1 MSVDLNN
8 LKEQIQTILL
18 AANTTTA
25 SRDLSSGLVTRVN
38 RVLKLNPGRIPVQ
51 ASWYPFVTTF
61 IESKSVLLQ
70 DMAATKAT
78 AKRRSEVEVKIVGA
92 VWNSTFS
99 DNEVDPSDD
108 ECEDLMENVEEIL
121 RGNDTLNGAVTWHAT
136 TDVSYYNTNLDEETH
151 IRVGILS
158 LRASVFY

>member
-8 LKEQIQTILL
+8 LKEQIQNILG

-25 SRDLSSGLVTRVN
+25 SVDLSGGLVTRVQ

-51 ASWYPFVTTF
+51 ASWFPFVTTM
-61 IESKSVLLQ
+61 IESKEVVSQ
-70 DMAATKAT
+70 DIAATQLL
-78 AKRRSEVEVKIVGA
+78 AKRRAEVNLKIIGA
-92 VWNSTFS
+92 IWNSTFL

-108 ECEDLMENVEEIL
+108 ECEDLMENIEEIL
-121 RGNDTLNGAVTWHAT
+121 RRNDSLNSSVIWHMVNNVT
-136 TDVSYYNTNLDEETH
+136 YYNSQYDEETH

-158 LRASVFY
+158 LKASVFY